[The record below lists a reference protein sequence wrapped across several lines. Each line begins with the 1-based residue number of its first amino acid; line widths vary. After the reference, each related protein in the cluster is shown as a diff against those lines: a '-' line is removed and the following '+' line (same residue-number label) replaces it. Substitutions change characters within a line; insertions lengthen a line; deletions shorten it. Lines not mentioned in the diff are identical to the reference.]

1 MRKKSAITLPNIYIF
16 APTRNSHLTTRN
28 WITPLSLNSNRLDAF
43 LAFLGVERNLSPMT
57 IQSYQEDLRH
67 FVTWLDNQSLD
78 LKDLTPEKL
87 DEFLSETASKV
98 RGDSDDN
105 RTDLS
110 GHSKGTSTNRD
121 GDREEYAAT
130 SIARHFSSL
139 RGFLKYMQHQGEY
152 DFSTESMLA
161 TPRLARYLPQYLTR
175 EEVDSVFESAA
186 HGKNPLRDT
195 ALFELMYSA
204 GLRISETL
212 GIKLSQLDLDNEWLT
227 PIGKGNKQRLI
238 PLGSKA
244 KENLREWIE
253 RGRPLTHP
261 ATDNVILNAHGKPMS
276 RMGAWK
282 IVQQH
287 TLHLTKQVSPHT
299 FRHSFAT
306 HCLEAG
312 MDLRVLQ
319 ELLGHADIS
328 TTQIYTHVDKEF
340 IKQEHKSFHPR
351 EKHP

>member
-1 MRKKSAITLPNIYIF
+1 M
-16 APTRNSHLTTRN
+16 
-28 WITPLSLNSNRLDAF
+28 SLNTNRMDAY
-43 LAFLGVERNLSPMT
+43 LAFLGVERNLSPAT

-67 FVTWLDNQSLD
+67 VIGWLDDNSID
-78 LKDLTPEKL
+78 LKDLTPERL
-87 DEFLSETASKV
+87 DEFLAKTAGQEDYSP
-98 RGDSDDN
+98 
-105 RTDLS
+105 
-110 GHSKGTSTNRD
+110 
-121 GDREEYAAT
+121 T

-139 RGFLKYMQHQGEY
+139 RGFLKYMQNQGEY
-152 DFSTESMLA
+152 DFSTESMLDR
-161 TPRLARYLPQYLTR
+161 PKLGHYLPQYLTR

-186 HGKNPLRDT
+186 KGKNPLRDT
-195 ALFELMYSA
+195 ALIELMYSA
-204 GLRISETL
+204 GLRISEAL

-227 PIGKGNKQRLI
+227 PIGKGNKQRLV

-244 KENLREWIE
+244 KENLKAWIE
-253 RGRPLTHP
+253 LGRPLTHP
-261 ATDNVILNAHGKPMS
+261 TTDNIILNSRGKPMT

-287 TLHLTKQVSPHT
+287 TMHLSKQVSPHT

-328 TTQIYTHVDKEF
+328 TTQIYTHIDKEF
-340 IKQEHKSFHPR
+340 IKQEHRMHHPR
-351 EKHP
+351 ELAGK

>member
-1 MRKKSAITLPNIYIF
+1 M
-16 APTRNSHLTTRN
+16 
-28 WITPLSLNSNRLDAF
+28 SLNSNRMDAY
-43 LAFLGVERNLSPMT
+43 LAFLGVERNLSPAT

-67 FVTWLDNQSLD
+67 FIAWLDECGLD
-78 LKDLTPEKL
+78 LKELTPEKL
-87 DEFLSETASKV
+87 DEFLTLTA
-98 RGDSDDN
+98 GQ
-105 RTDLS
+105 
-110 GHSKGTSTNRD
+110 
-121 GDREEYAAT
+121 EEYSPT
-130 SIARHFSSL
+130 SIARHFD
-139 RGFLKYMQHQGEY
+139 Y
-152 DFSTESMLA
+152 STESMLER
-161 TPRLARYLPQYLTR
+161 PKLGHYLPQYLTR

-186 HGKNPLRDT
+186 NGKNPLRDT

-212 GIKLSQLDLDNEWLT
+212 GIKLSQLDLENEWLT
-227 PIGKGNKQRLI
+227 PIGKGNKQRLV

-244 KENLREWIE
+244 KENLRAWIE
-253 RGRPLTHP
+253 DGRPLTHP
-261 ATDNVILNAHGKPMS
+261 TTDNIILNPRGKPMT

-287 TLHLTKQVSPHT
+287 TAHLSKQVSPHT

-328 TTQIYTHVDKEF
+328 TTQIYTHIDKEF
-340 IKQEHKSFHPR
+340 IKQEHRQFHPR
-351 EKHP
+351 EKAEK

>member
-1 MRKKSAITLPNIYIF
+1 M
-16 APTRNSHLTTRN
+16 
-28 WITPLSLNSNRLDAF
+28 SLNTNRMDAY
-43 LAFLGVERNLSPMT
+43 LAFLGVERNLSPAT

-67 FVTWLDNQSLD
+67 FVGWLDEKAID
-78 LKDLTPEKL
+78 LKELTPERL
-87 DEFLSETASKV
+87 DDFLTFTAGQVEYSP
-98 RGDSDDN
+98 
-105 RTDLS
+105 
-110 GHSKGTSTNRD
+110 TSV
-121 GDREEYAAT
+121 
-130 SIARHFSSL
+130 ARHFSSL
-139 RGFLKYMQHQGEY
+139 RGFLKYMQKEGEY
-152 DFSTESMLA
+152 DYSTESMLER
-161 TPRLARYLPQYLTR
+161 PKLGHYLPQYLTR

-186 HGKNPLRDT
+186 NGKNPLRDT

-227 PIGKGNKQRLI
+227 PIGKGNKQRLV

-244 KENLREWIE
+244 KENLRVWIE
-253 RGRPLTHP
+253 DGRPLTHP
-261 ATDNVILNAHGKPMS
+261 TTDNIILNSRGKPMT

-282 IVQQH
+282 IVQLH
-287 TLHLTKQVSPHT
+287 TAHLAKQVSPHT

-328 TTQIYTHVDKEF
+328 TTQIYTHIDKEF
-340 IKQEHKSFHPR
+340 IKQEHRAFHPR
-351 EKHP
+351 EQAH

>member
-1 MRKKSAITLPNIYIF
+1 MRPAEQAAGLFTNFL
-16 APTRNSHLTTRN
+16 HM
-28 WITPLSLNSNRLDAF
+28 SLNSNRMDAY
-43 LAFLGVERNLSPMT
+43 LAFLGVERNLSPKT

-67 FVTWLDNQSLD
+67 FIAWLDSGKLD
-78 LKDLTPEKL
+78 LKELTPSKL
-87 DEFLSETASKV
+87 DEFLTLTAGQVEYSP
-98 RGDSDDN
+98 
-105 RTDLS
+105 
-110 GHSKGTSTNRD
+110 TSV
-121 GDREEYAAT
+121 
-130 SIARHFSSL
+130 ARHFSSL
-139 RGFLKYMQHQGEY
+139 RGFLKYMQNQGEY

-161 TPRLARYLPQYLTR
+161 NPKLGHYLPEYLTR

-186 HGKNPLRDT
+186 NGKNPLRDT

-204 GLRISETL
+204 GLRISEAL
-212 GIKLSQLDLDNEWLT
+212 GIRLSQLDLDNEWLM

-244 KENLREWIE
+244 KENLRIWIE
-253 RGRPLTHP
+253 EGRPLTHP
-261 ATDNVILNAHGKPMS
+261 VTDNIILNSRGKPMS

-287 TLHLTKQVSPHT
+287 TAHLTKQVSPHT

-328 TTQIYTHVDKEF
+328 TTQIYTHIDKEF
-340 IKQEHKSFHPR
+340 IKQEHRAYHPR
-351 EKHP
+351 ETARR

>member
-1 MRKKSAITLPNIYIF
+1 MSM
-16 APTRNSHLTTRN
+16 
-28 WITPLSLNSNRLDAF
+28 NSNRMDAY
-43 LAFLGVERNLSPMT
+43 LAFLGVERNLSPAT

-67 FVTWLDNQSLD
+67 FVGWLDENSID
-78 LKDLTPEKL
+78 LKELTPERL
-87 DEFLSETASKV
+87 DGFLTFTA
-98 RGDSDDN
+98 GQ
-105 RTDLS
+105 
-110 GHSKGTSTNRD
+110 
-121 GDREEYAAT
+121 EEYSPT
-130 SIARHFSSL
+130 SVARHFSSL
-139 RGFLKYMQHQGEY
+139 RGFLKYMQREGEY
-152 DFSTESMLA
+152 DFSTESMLER
-161 TPRLARYLPQYLTR
+161 PKLGHYLPQYLTR
-175 EEVDSVFESAA
+175 EEIDSVFESAA
-186 HGKNPLRDT
+186 NGKNPLRDT

-227 PIGKGNKQRLI
+227 PIGKGNKQRLV

-244 KENLREWIE
+244 KENLKAWIE
-253 RGRPLTHP
+253 EGRPLTHP
-261 ATDNVILNAHGKPMS
+261 TTDNIILNSRGKPMT

-287 TLHLTKQVSPHT
+287 TAHLTKNVSPHT

-328 TTQIYTHVDKEF
+328 TTQIYTHIDKEF
-340 IKQEHKSFHPR
+340 IKQEHRAYHPR
-351 EKHP
+351 EMGGKEK

>member
-1 MRKKSAITLPNIYIF
+1 M
-16 APTRNSHLTTRN
+16 
-28 WITPLSLNSNRLDAF
+28 SLNSNRMDTY
-43 LAFLGVERNLSPMT
+43 LAFLGVERNLSPAT

-67 FVTWLDNQSLD
+67 FVAWLDDTNLD

-87 DEFLSETASKV
+87 DEFLTFTA
-98 RGDSDDN
+98 GQ
-105 RTDLS
+105 
-110 GHSKGTSTNRD
+110 
-121 GDREEYAAT
+121 EEYSPT

-139 RGFLKYMQHQGEY
+139 RGFLKYMQKEGEY
-152 DFSTESMLA
+152 DYSTESMLER
-161 TPRLARYLPQYLTR
+161 PKLGHYLPQYLTR
-175 EEVDSVFESAA
+175 EEIDSVFESAA
-186 HGKNPLRDT
+186 NGKNPLRDT

-212 GIKLSQLDLDNEWLT
+212 GIKLSHLDLENEWLT
-227 PIGKGNKQRLI
+227 PIGKGNKQRLV

-244 KENLREWIE
+244 KENLRAWIE
-253 RGRPLTHP
+253 EGRPLTNP
-261 ATDNVILNAHGKPMS
+261 TTDNIILNSRGKPMT

-287 TLHLTKQVSPHT
+287 TAHLSKQVSPHT

-328 TTQIYTHVDKEF
+328 TTQIYTHIDKEF
-340 IKQEHKSFHPR
+340 IKQEHRQFHPR
-351 EKHP
+351 EMAGK

>member
-1 MRKKSAITLPNIYIF
+1 M
-16 APTRNSHLTTRN
+16 
-28 WITPLSLNSNRLDAF
+28 SLNSNRLDAF
-43 LAFLGVERNLSPMT
+43 LAHLGVERNLSPKT

-67 FVTWLDNQSLD
+67 FIAWLDDRSLD
-78 LKDLTPEKL
+78 LKELTPPIL
-87 DEFLSETASKV
+87 DEFLTMTAGQIIGSKESEVNEDGKS
-98 RGDSDDN
+98 
-105 RTDLS
+105 S
-110 GHSKGTSTNRD
+110 GKGKRNNED
-121 GDREEYAAT
+121 YEIYAAT
-130 SIARHFSSL
+130 SVARHFSSL
-139 RGFLKYMQHQGEY
+139 RGFLKYMQNQGEY
-152 DFSTESMLA
+152 DYSTESMLQN
-161 TPRLARYLPQYLTR
+161 PKLGHYLPEYLTR

-186 HGKNPLRDT
+186 NGKNPLRDT

-212 GIKLSQLDLDNEWLT
+212 DIRLSQLDLDNEWLM

-253 RGRPLTHP
+253 CGRPLTHP
-261 ATDNVILNAHGKPMS
+261 ETDNVILNNRGKPMS

-287 TLHLTKQVSPHT
+287 TAHLSKQVSPHT

-328 TTQIYTHVDKEF
+328 TTQIYTHIDKEF
-340 IKQEHKSFHPR
+340 IKQEHRSFHPR
-351 EKHP
+351 ELGGK

>member
-1 MRKKSAITLPNIYIF
+1 M
-16 APTRNSHLTTRN
+16 
-28 WITPLSLNSNRLDAF
+28 SLNSNRMDSY
-43 LAFLGVERNLSPMT
+43 LAFLGVERNLSPAT

-67 FVTWLDNQSLD
+67 FVAWLDEIGLD
-78 LKDLTPEKL
+78 LKELTPEKL
-87 DEFLSETASKV
+87 DEFLTLTAGQEVYSP
-98 RGDSDDN
+98 
-105 RTDLS
+105 
-110 GHSKGTSTNRD
+110 
-121 GDREEYAAT
+121 T

-139 RGFLKYMQHQGEY
+139 RGFLKYMQNQGEY
-152 DFSTESMLA
+152 NYSSESMLER
-161 TPRLARYLPQYLTR
+161 PKLGHYLPQYLTR
-175 EEVDSVFESAA
+175 EEIDSVFESAA
-186 HGKNPLRDT
+186 NGKNPLRDT

-212 GIKLSQLDLDNEWLT
+212 GIKLSQMDIDNEWLT
-227 PIGKGNKQRLI
+227 PIGKGNKQRLV

-244 KENLREWIE
+244 KENLKAWIE
-253 RGRPLTHP
+253 LGRPLTHP
-261 ATDNVILNAHGKPMS
+261 TTDNIILNSRGKPMS

-287 TLHLTKQVSPHT
+287 TMHLSKQVSPHT

-328 TTQIYTHVDKEF
+328 TTQIYTHIDKEF
-340 IKQEHKSFHPR
+340 IKQEHRMHHPR
-351 EKHP
+351 EQKDAALQQRR

>member
-1 MRKKSAITLPNIYIF
+1 M
-16 APTRNSHLTTRN
+16 
-28 WITPLSLNSNRLDAF
+28 SLNTNRMDAY
-43 LAFLGVERNLSPMT
+43 LAFLGVERNLSPAT

-67 FVTWLDNQSLD
+67 FVGWLDEKAID
-78 LKDLTPEKL
+78 LKELTPERL
-87 DEFLSETASKV
+87 DDFLTFTAGQV
-98 RGDSDDN
+98 
-105 RTDLS
+105 
-110 GHSKGTSTNRD
+110 
-121 GDREEYAAT
+121 EYSPT

-139 RGFLKYMQHQGEY
+139 RGFLKYMQKEGEY
-152 DFSTESMLA
+152 DYSTESMLER
-161 TPRLARYLPQYLTR
+161 PKLGHYLPQYLTR

-186 HGKNPLRDT
+186 NGKNPLRDT

-227 PIGKGNKQRLI
+227 PIGKGNKQRLV

-244 KENLREWIE
+244 KENLRTWIE
-253 RGRPLTHP
+253 EGRPLTHP
-261 ATDNVILNAHGKPMS
+261 TTDNIILNSRGKPMT

-287 TLHLTKQVSPHT
+287 TAHLAKQVSPHT

-328 TTQIYTHVDKEF
+328 TTQIYTHIDKEF
-340 IKQEHKSFHPR
+340 IKQEHRAFHPR
-351 EKHP
+351 EQAH

>member
-1 MRKKSAITLPNIYIF
+1 MGRCQGVKTQFFKKNYIF
-16 APTRNSHLTTRN
+16 FM
-28 WITPLSLNSNRLDAF
+28 SLNSNRMDAY
-43 LAFLGVERNLSPMT
+43 LAFLGVERNLSPAT

-67 FVTWLDNQSLD
+67 FVVWLDENGID

-87 DEFLSETASKV
+87 DDFLTLTA
-98 RGDSDDN
+98 GQ
-105 RTDLS
+105 
-110 GHSKGTSTNRD
+110 
-121 GDREEYAAT
+121 EEYSPT

-139 RGFLKYMQHQGEY
+139 RGFLKYMQNQGEY
-152 DFSTESMLA
+152 DYSTESMLDR
-161 TPRLARYLPQYLTR
+161 PKLGHYLPQYLTR

-186 HGKNPLRDT
+186 NGKNPLRDT

-204 GLRISETL
+204 GLRISEAL

-227 PIGKGNKQRLI
+227 PIGKGNKQRLV

-244 KENLREWIE
+244 KENLKAWIE
-253 RGRPLTHP
+253 LGRPLTHP
-261 ATDNVILNAHGKPMS
+261 TTDNIILNSRGKPMT

-287 TLHLTKQVSPHT
+287 TMHLSKQVSPHT

-328 TTQIYTHVDKEF
+328 TTQIYTHIDKEF
-340 IKQEHKSFHPR
+340 IKQEHRQFHPR
-351 EKHP
+351 EMAGK

>member
-1 MRKKSAITLPNIYIF
+1 M
-16 APTRNSHLTTRN
+16 
-28 WITPLSLNSNRLDAF
+28 SLNTNRMDAY
-43 LAFLGVERNLSPMT
+43 LAFLGVERNLSPAT

-67 FVTWLDNQSLD
+67 FIGWLDDNSID
-78 LKDLTPEKL
+78 LKDLTPERL
-87 DEFLSETASKV
+87 DEFLAKTAGQEDYSP
-98 RGDSDDN
+98 
-105 RTDLS
+105 
-110 GHSKGTSTNRD
+110 
-121 GDREEYAAT
+121 T

-139 RGFLKYMQHQGEY
+139 RGFLKYMHNQGDY
-152 DFSTESMLA
+152 DFSTESMLDR
-161 TPRLARYLPQYLTR
+161 PKLGHYLPQYLTR

-186 HGKNPLRDT
+186 KGKNPLRDT
-195 ALFELMYSA
+195 ALIELMYSA
-204 GLRISETL
+204 GLRISEAL

-227 PIGKGNKQRLI
+227 PIGKGNKQRLV

-244 KENLREWIE
+244 KENLKAWIE
-253 RGRPLTHP
+253 LGRPLTHP
-261 ATDNVILNAHGKPMS
+261 TTDNIILNSRGKPMT

-287 TLHLTKQVSPHT
+287 TMHLSKQVSPHT

-328 TTQIYTHVDKEF
+328 TTQIYTHIDKEF
-340 IKQEHKSFHPR
+340 IKQEHRMHHPR
-351 EKHP
+351 ELAGK

>member
-1 MRKKSAITLPNIYIF
+1 MSPNF
-16 APTRNSHLTTRN
+16 
-28 WITPLSLNSNRLDAF
+28 NRMDTY
-43 LAFLGVERNLSPMT
+43 LAFLGVERNLSPAT

-67 FVTWLDNQSLD
+67 FVGWLDDKGID
-78 LKDLTPEKL
+78 LKELTPEKL
-87 DEFLSETASKV
+87 DEFLTLTAGLEDYSP
-98 RGDSDDN
+98 
-105 RTDLS
+105 
-110 GHSKGTSTNRD
+110 
-121 GDREEYAAT
+121 T

-139 RGFLKYMQHQGEY
+139 RGFLKYMQSQGEY
-152 DFSTESMLA
+152 DFSTESMLER
-161 TPRLARYLPQYLTR
+161 PKLGRYLPEYLTR

-186 HGKNPLRDT
+186 KGKNALRDT
-195 ALFELMYSA
+195 ALIELMYSA
-204 GLRISETL
+204 GLRISEAL

-227 PIGKGNKQRLI
+227 PIGKGNKQRLV

-244 KENLREWIE
+244 KENLKNWIE
-253 RGRPLTHP
+253 LGRPLTHP
-261 ATDNVILNAHGKPMS
+261 TTDNIILNMKGKPMS

-287 TLHLTKQVSPHT
+287 TMHLTKQVSPHT

-328 TTQIYTHVDKEF
+328 TTQIYTHIDKEF
-340 IKQEHKSFHPR
+340 IKQEHRQFHPR
-351 EKHP
+351 EMGGKGSGK

>member
-1 MRKKSAITLPNIYIF
+1 MHPAEQPAGLFTNFL
-16 APTRNSHLTTRN
+16 HM
-28 WITPLSLNSNRLDAF
+28 SLNSNRMDAY
-43 LAFLGVERNLSPMT
+43 LAFLGVERNLSPKT

-67 FVTWLDNQSLD
+67 FIAWLDSSKLD
-78 LKDLTPEKL
+78 LKELTPSKL
-87 DEFLSETASKV
+87 DEFLTLTAGQVEYSP
-98 RGDSDDN
+98 
-105 RTDLS
+105 
-110 GHSKGTSTNRD
+110 TSV
-121 GDREEYAAT
+121 
-130 SIARHFSSL
+130 ARHFSSL
-139 RGFLKYMQHQGEY
+139 RGFLKYMQNQGEY

-161 TPRLARYLPQYLTR
+161 NPKLGHYLPEYLTR

-186 HGKNPLRDT
+186 NGKNPLRDT

-204 GLRISETL
+204 GLRISEAL
-212 GIKLSQLDLDNEWLT
+212 GIRLSQLDLDNEWLM

-244 KENLREWIE
+244 KENLRIWIE
-253 RGRPLTHP
+253 EGRPLTRP
-261 ATDNVILNAHGKPMS
+261 VTDNIILNSRGKPMS

-287 TLHLTKQVSPHT
+287 TAHLTKQVSPHT

-328 TTQIYTHVDKEF
+328 TTQIYTHIDKEF
-340 IKQEHKSFHPR
+340 IKQEHRAYHPR
-351 EKHP
+351 ETARR

>member
-1 MRKKSAITLPNIYIF
+1 MRPAEQAAGLFTNFL
-16 APTRNSHLTTRN
+16 HM
-28 WITPLSLNSNRLDAF
+28 SLNSNRMDAY
-43 LAFLGVERNLSPMT
+43 LAFLGVERNLSPKT

-67 FVTWLDNQSLD
+67 FIAWLDSNKLD
-78 LKDLTPEKL
+78 LKELTPTKL
-87 DEFLSETASKV
+87 DEFLTLTAGQV
-98 RGDSDDN
+98 
-105 RTDLS
+105 
-110 GHSKGTSTNRD
+110 
-121 GDREEYAAT
+121 EY
-130 SIARHFSSL
+130 SPSSVARHFSSL
-139 RGFLKYMQHQGEY
+139 RGFLKYMQNQGEY

-161 TPRLARYLPQYLTR
+161 NPKLGHYLPEYLTR

-186 HGKNPLRDT
+186 NGKNPLRDT

-204 GLRISETL
+204 GLRISEAL
-212 GIKLSQLDLDNEWLT
+212 GIRLSQLDLDNEWLM

-244 KENLREWIE
+244 KENLRIWIE
-253 RGRPLTHP
+253 EGRPLTHP
-261 ATDNVILNAHGKPMS
+261 VTDNIILNSRGKPMS

-287 TLHLTKQVSPHT
+287 TAHLTKQVSPHT

-328 TTQIYTHVDKEF
+328 TTQIYTHIDKEF
-340 IKQEHKSFHPR
+340 IKQEHRAYHPR
-351 EKHP
+351 ETARR

>member
-1 MRKKSAITLPNIYIF
+1 M
-16 APTRNSHLTTRN
+16 
-28 WITPLSLNSNRLDAF
+28 SLNTNRMDAY
-43 LAFLGVERNLSPMT
+43 LAFLGVERNLSPAT

-67 FVTWLDNQSLD
+67 FIGWLDDNSID
-78 LKDLTPEKL
+78 LKDLTPERL
-87 DEFLSETASKV
+87 DEFLAKTAGQEDYSP
-98 RGDSDDN
+98 
-105 RTDLS
+105 
-110 GHSKGTSTNRD
+110 
-121 GDREEYAAT
+121 T

-139 RGFLKYMQHQGEY
+139 RGFLKYMQNQGEY
-152 DFSTESMLA
+152 DFSTESMLDR
-161 TPRLARYLPQYLTR
+161 PKLGHYLPQYLTR

-186 HGKNPLRDT
+186 KGKNPLRDT
-195 ALFELMYSA
+195 ALIELMYSA
-204 GLRISETL
+204 GLRISEAL

-227 PIGKGNKQRLI
+227 PIGKGNKQRLV

-244 KENLREWIE
+244 KENLKAWIE
-253 RGRPLTHP
+253 LGRPLTHP
-261 ATDNVILNAHGKPMS
+261 TTDNIILNSRGKPMT

-287 TLHLTKQVSPHT
+287 PMHLSKQVSPHT

-328 TTQIYTHVDKEF
+328 TTQIYTHIDKEF
-340 IKQEHKSFHPR
+340 IKQEHRMHHPR
-351 EKHP
+351 ELAGK

>member
-1 MRKKSAITLPNIYIF
+1 M
-16 APTRNSHLTTRN
+16 
-28 WITPLSLNSNRLDAF
+28 SLNSNRLDAF
-43 LAFLGVERNLSPMT
+43 LAYLGVERNLSPMT

-67 FVTWLDNQSLD
+67 FVAWLDNQSLD
-78 LKDLTPEKL
+78 LKELTPEKL
-87 DEFLSETASKV
+87 DQFLTFTASKV
-98 RGDSDDN
+98 RGEDNLDEDSADGD
-105 RTDLS
+105 RKKTKGHQD
-110 GHSKGTSTNRD
+110 GHSKGSAGNRN
-121 GDREEYAAT
+121 GDQIEYAAT

-139 RGFLKYMQHQGEY
+139 RGFLKYMQNQGEY

-161 TPRLARYLPQYLTR
+161 TPRLGHYLPQYLTR

-186 HGKNPLRDT
+186 NGKNPLRDT

-244 KENLREWIE
+244 KDNLREWIE

-261 ATDNVILNAHGKPMS
+261 ETDNVILNAHGKPMS

-351 EKHP
+351 EVAQRESRD

>member
-1 MRKKSAITLPNIYIF
+1 M
-16 APTRNSHLTTRN
+16 
-28 WITPLSLNSNRLDAF
+28 SLNSNRLDAY
-43 LAFLGVERNLSPMT
+43 LSHLGVERSLSPKT

-67 FVTWLDNQSLD
+67 FIAWLDNRKLD
-78 LKDLTPEKL
+78 LKELTPPVL
-87 DEFLSETASKV
+87 DEFLTWMAGRIIEKKTVFKKGA
-98 RGDSDDN
+98 DD
-105 RTDLS
+105 
-110 GHSKGTSTNRD
+110 D
-121 GDREEYAAT
+121 GFYAAT
-130 SIARHFSSL
+130 SVARHFSSL
-139 RGFLKYMQHQGEY
+139 RGFLKYMQNQGEY
-152 DFSTESMLA
+152 DYSTESMLA
-161 TPRLARYLPQYLTR
+161 NPKLGRYLPEFLTC

-186 HGKNPLRDT
+186 NGKNPLRDT

-212 GIKLSQLDLDNEWLT
+212 DIKVSQLDLENEWLL
-227 PIGKGNKQRLI
+227 PIGKGNKQRLV

-244 KENLREWIE
+244 KDNLRVWLEE
-253 RGRPLTHP
+253 GRPLTQP
-261 ATDNVILNAHGKPMS
+261 CTDNVILNSRGKPMS

-287 TLHLTKQVSPHT
+287 TQHLSKQVSPHT

-328 TTQIYTHVDKEF
+328 TTQIYTHIDKDF
-340 IKQEHKSFHPR
+340 IKLEHRQFHPR
-351 EKHP
+351 EKRK

>member
-1 MRKKSAITLPNIYIF
+1 MTM
-16 APTRNSHLTTRN
+16 
-28 WITPLSLNSNRLDAF
+28 SLNTNRMDAY
-43 LAFLGVERNLSPMT
+43 LAFLGVERNLSPAT

-67 FVTWLDNQSLD
+67 FVGWLDENSID
-78 LKDLTPEKL
+78 LKELTPERL
-87 DEFLSETASKV
+87 DDFLTFTAV
-98 RGDSDDN
+98 QV
-105 RTDLS
+105 
-110 GHSKGTSTNRD
+110 
-121 GDREEYAAT
+121 EYSPT

-139 RGFLKYMQHQGEY
+139 RGFLKYMQKEGEY
-152 DFSTESMLA
+152 DYSTESMLER
-161 TPRLARYLPQYLTR
+161 PKLGHYLPQYLTR

-186 HGKNPLRDT
+186 NGKNPLRDT

-227 PIGKGNKQRLI
+227 PIGKGNKQRLV

-244 KENLREWIE
+244 KENLKAWIE
-253 RGRPLTHP
+253 DGRPLTHP
-261 ATDNVILNAHGKPMS
+261 TTDNIILNSRGKPMT

-287 TLHLTKQVSPHT
+287 TAHLAKQVSPHT

-328 TTQIYTHVDKEF
+328 TTQIYTHIDKEF
-340 IKQEHKSFHPR
+340 IKQEHRAFHPR
-351 EKHP
+351 EQAH

>member
-1 MRKKSAITLPNIYIF
+1 M
-16 APTRNSHLTTRN
+16 SHNT
-28 WITPLSLNSNRLDAF
+28 NRLDAF
-43 LAFLGVERNLSPMT
+43 LAHLGVERNLSPMT

-67 FVTWLDNQSLD
+67 FIGWLDEQALD
-78 LKDLTPEKL
+78 LKDMTPEKL
-87 DEFLSETASKV
+87 DDFLTEAAHHSTSKNSN
-98 RGDSDDN
+98 DE
-105 RTDLS
+105 
-110 GHSKGTSTNRD
+110 D
-121 GDREEYAAT
+121 GIYAAT

-139 RGFLKYMQHQGEY
+139 RGFLKYMQNQGEY

-161 TPRLARYLPQYLTR
+161 TPRLGRYLPQYLTR
-175 EEVDSVFESAA
+175 KEIDSVFESAA
-186 HGKNPLRDT
+186 NGKNPQRDT

-238 PLGSKA
+238 PLGAKA
-244 KENLREWIE
+244 KENLRQWIE
-253 RGRPLTHP
+253 GGRPLTHP
-261 ATDNVILNAHGKPMS
+261 TADNVILNSRGKPMS

-287 TLHLTKQVSPHT
+287 TMHLTKQVSPHT

-351 EKHP
+351 EGGR

>member
-1 MRKKSAITLPNIYIF
+1 M
-16 APTRNSHLTTRN
+16 
-28 WITPLSLNSNRLDAF
+28 SLNSNRVDAY
-43 LAFLGVERNLSPMT
+43 LAFLGVERNLSPAT

-67 FVTWLDNQSLD
+67 FVGWLDEIGLD
-78 LKDLTPEKL
+78 LKALTPEKL
-87 DEFLSETASKV
+87 DEFLTFTAGQV
-98 RGDSDDN
+98 
-105 RTDLS
+105 
-110 GHSKGTSTNRD
+110 
-121 GDREEYAAT
+121 EYSPT

-139 RGFLKYMQHQGEY
+139 RGFLKYMQSQGEY
-152 DFSTESMLA
+152 DYSTESMLER
-161 TPRLARYLPQYLTR
+161 PKLGHYLPQYLTR

-186 HGKNPLRDT
+186 NGKNPLRDT

-212 GIKLSQLDLDNEWLT
+212 GIKLSQLDLENEWLT
-227 PIGKGNKQRLI
+227 PIGKGNKQRLV

-244 KENLREWIE
+244 KENLRAWIE
-253 RGRPLTHP
+253 DGRPLTHP
-261 ATDNVILNAHGKPMS
+261 TTDNVILNSRGKPMT

-287 TLHLTKQVSPHT
+287 TAHLTKQVSPHT

-328 TTQIYTHVDKEF
+328 TTQIYTHIDKEF
-340 IKQEHKSFHPR
+340 IKQEHRQFHPR
-351 EKHP
+351 EIEERNCSPK

>member
-1 MRKKSAITLPNIYIF
+1 MSN
-16 APTRNSHLTTRN
+16 
-28 WITPLSLNSNRLDAF
+28 NSNRLDAYM
-43 LAFLGVERNLSPMT
+43 AFLGVERNLSPMT

-67 FVTWLDNQSLD
+67 FIAWLDDNGID
-78 LKDLTPEKL
+78 LKELTPQKL
-87 DEFLSETASKV
+87 DEFLTAAASQVSAGNDGK
-98 RGDSDDN
+98 SA
-105 RTDLS
+105 S
-110 GHSKGTSTNRD
+110 RD
-121 GDREEYAAT
+121 GDAAVYAAT

-139 RGFLKYMQHQGEY
+139 RGFLKYMQNQGEY

-161 TPRLARYLPQYLTR
+161 TPRLGHYLPQYLTR
-175 EEVDSVFESAA
+175 DEIDSVFESAA
-186 HGKNPLRDT
+186 RGKNPLRDT

-212 GIKLSQLDLDNEWLT
+212 NIKLAQLDLDNEWLT

-261 ATDNVILNAHGKPMS
+261 ETDNVILNSRGKPMS

-328 TTQIYTHVDKEF
+328 TTQIYTHIDKEF
-340 IKQEHKSFHPR
+340 IKQEHKQFHPR
-351 EKHP
+351 EVAERESPKK

>member
-1 MRKKSAITLPNIYIF
+1 MTM
-16 APTRNSHLTTRN
+16 
-28 WITPLSLNSNRLDAF
+28 SLNTNRMDAY
-43 LAFLGVERNLSPMT
+43 LAFLGVERNLSPAT

-67 FVTWLDNQSLD
+67 FVGWLDENSID
-78 LKDLTPEKL
+78 LKELTPERL
-87 DEFLSETASKV
+87 DDFLTFTAGQV
-98 RGDSDDN
+98 
-105 RTDLS
+105 
-110 GHSKGTSTNRD
+110 
-121 GDREEYAAT
+121 EYSPT

-139 RGFLKYMQHQGEY
+139 RGFLKYMQKEGEY
-152 DFSTESMLA
+152 DYSTESMLER
-161 TPRLARYLPQYLTR
+161 PKLGHYLPQYLTR

-186 HGKNPLRDT
+186 NGKNPLRDT

-227 PIGKGNKQRLI
+227 PIGKGNKQRLV

-244 KENLREWIE
+244 KENLRVWIE
-253 RGRPLTHP
+253 EGRPLTHP
-261 ATDNVILNAHGKPMS
+261 TTDNIILNSRGKPMTS
-276 RMGAWK
+276 MGAWK

-287 TLHLTKQVSPHT
+287 TAHLAKQVSPHT

-328 TTQIYTHVDKEF
+328 TTQIYTHIDKEF
-340 IKQEHKSFHPR
+340 IKQEHRAFHPR
-351 EKHP
+351 EQAH

>member
-1 MRKKSAITLPNIYIF
+1 MSF
-16 APTRNSHLTTRN
+16 
-28 WITPLSLNSNRLDAF
+28 NSNRLDAF
-43 LAFLGVERNLSPMT
+43 LSHLGVERNLSPKT
-57 IQSYQEDLRH
+57 IESYQEDLRH
-67 FVTWLDNQSLD
+67 FVAWLDERKLD
-78 LKDLTPEKL
+78 LKELTPTLL
-87 DEFLSETASKV
+87 DEFLTMTAGQVEYSP
-98 RGDSDDN
+98 
-105 RTDLS
+105 
-110 GHSKGTSTNRD
+110 TSV
-121 GDREEYAAT
+121 
-130 SIARHFSSL
+130 ARHFSSL
-139 RGFLKYMQHQGEY
+139 RGFLKYMQNQGEY
-152 DFSTESMLA
+152 DYSTESMLQN
-161 TPRLARYLPQYLTR
+161 PKLGHYLPEYLTR

-186 HGKNPLRDT
+186 NGKNPLRDT

-253 RGRPLTHP
+253 CGRPLTHP
-261 ATDNVILNAHGKPMS
+261 CTDNVILNNHGKPMS

-287 TLHLTKQVSPHT
+287 TAHLSKQVSPHT

-351 EKHP
+351 EMAERDSRKP

>member
-1 MRKKSAITLPNIYIF
+1 M
-16 APTRNSHLTTRN
+16 
-28 WITPLSLNSNRLDAF
+28 SLNSNRMDAY
-43 LAFLGVERNLSPMT
+43 LAFLGVERNLSPAT

-67 FVTWLDNQSLD
+67 FVAWLDETGLD

-87 DEFLSETASKV
+87 DEFLTFTAGQV
-98 RGDSDDN
+98 
-105 RTDLS
+105 
-110 GHSKGTSTNRD
+110 
-121 GDREEYAAT
+121 EYSPT

-139 RGFLKYMQHQGEY
+139 RGFLKYMQKEGEY
-152 DFSTESMLA
+152 DYSTESMLER
-161 TPRLARYLPQYLTR
+161 PKLGRYLPQYLTR
-175 EEVDSVFESAA
+175 DEIDRVFESAA
-186 HGKNPLRDT
+186 NGKNPLRDT

-227 PIGKGNKQRLI
+227 PIGKGNKQRLV

-244 KENLREWIE
+244 KENLRAWIE
-253 RGRPLTHP
+253 EGRPLTHP
-261 ATDNVILNAHGKPMS
+261 TTDNIILNSRGKPMT

-287 TLHLTKQVSPHT
+287 TLHLSKQVSPHT

-328 TTQIYTHVDKEF
+328 TTQIYTHIDKEF
-340 IKQEHKSFHPR
+340 IKQEHRQYHPR
-351 EKHP
+351 ELAGK